1 MSLREA
7 PRLVTP
13 LMGTGS
19 QRQMVCRHCSGLASD
34 AQLLTPTSLASGP
47 DGSVYVGDFNLLRR
61 IKPDGMV
68 YTLLQLRYV
77 CDVPGVWMYLCVKV
91 NMCAYAIPDTPAAV
105 TQLWERF
112 IHMLYTLVH
121 IHPLL

>member
-19 QRQMVCRHCSGLASD
+19 QRQMACRHCSGLASD

-47 DGSVYVGDFNLLRR
+47 DGSVYVGDFNLVRR
-61 IKPDGMV
+61 ITPDGMV
-68 YTLLQLRYV
+68 YTLLEFR
-77 CDVPGVWMYLCVKV
+77 
-91 NMCAYAIPDTPAAV
+91 
-105 TQLWERF
+105 
-112 IHMLYTLVH
+112 
-121 IHPLL
+121 